1 MAGEAR
7 EKCAV
12 GGVLLADNEISDA
25 SAHLY
30 EVMFALQHRGDE
42 ASGMASKYPGEPLDF
57 HRDLGMVKDVYDS
70 DAMSRLGGTIAIGH
84 DKYTTSGRDDEQK
97 RQHLQP
103 VIDESLGMAIAH
115 NGNIPDT
122 TKLDNFLEKH
132 NLLYGHRNDSEKM
145 GYTVAQFMR
154 GGQDFPTAIESAYP
168 LFDGA
173 FSCVG
178 VHDDM
183 LVAFR
188 DSKGVRPLALGY
200 FDENRVVSSETCG
213 LDIINAKYDREVR
226 PGELVVVTSDGKVES
241 KQLAEGTNK
250 LDIFEYVYFAR
261 HDSKLYG
268 QSVNEVRRRFGQ
280 QLAVEHGALGDNGE
294 NTVVVPVPD
303 TSIPIAEGY
312 AHSLG
317 LNLTQAIVKNR
328 YIGRTFMQPTPDMR
342 QRQLR
347 RKHNI
352 ISEPLKQ
359 RDVILIDDSIVRLN
373 TIPNLVER
381 AFAIGAKSVSVL
393 IGSPPVRFPDYYGI
407 DTPNQSE
414 LAAANMT
421 VEKMRREMLGSQ
433 AGQECKYLGYLSLA
447 GMIEATGLPYD
458 MFNLSSFN
466 GEYPIDIGARK
477 KDIRPPVSM
486 EFAE

>member
-12 GGVLLADNEISDA
+12 GGVLFANDEINDA

-42 ASGMASKYPGEPLDF
+42 ASGMATMHPGQPLAH
-57 HRDLGMVKDVYDS
+57 HRDLGMVKDVYDE
-70 DAMSRLGGTIAIGH
+70 DAMRQLTGSIAVGH
-84 DKYTTSGRDDEQK
+84 GKYTTSGRNDEQK
-97 RQHLQP
+97 RRHVQP
-103 VIDESLGMAIAH
+103 VIDESLGMALSH

-122 TKLDNFLEKH
+122 TKLDNFLTKH
-132 NLLYGHRNDSEKM
+132 NLLYRHRNDSEKM
-145 GYTVAQFMR
+145 GHSVAQFMR

-178 VHDDM
+178 MHDDM

-188 DSKGVRPLALGY
+188 DPKGIRPLALGH
-200 FDENRVVSSETCG
+200 FDKNRVVSSETCG
-213 LDIINAKYDREVR
+213 LDILNAKYDREIK
-226 PGELVVVTSDGKVES
+226 PGELVIMTNDGKIES
-241 KQLAEGTNK
+241 RQLAEGTEK

-261 HDSKLYG
+261 HDSELYG

-280 QLAVEHGALGDNGE
+280 KLAEEHGALHEDTDNV
-294 NTVVVPVPD
+294 VVVPVPD
-303 TSIPIAEGY
+303 TSVPIAEGY
-312 AHSLG
+312 AESQG
-317 LNLTQAIVKNR
+317 LRLKQAIIKNR

-342 QRQLR
+342 ERQLR

-352 ISEPLKQ
+352 ISEPIKG

-373 TIPNLVER
+373 TIPNLVQR
-381 AFAIGAKSVSVL
+381 AYAIGAKSVSVL
-393 IGSPPVRFPDYYGI
+393 IGSPPVRFPDFYGI
-407 DTPNQSE
+407 DTPSQDE

-421 VEKMRREMLGSQ
+421 TEQMRNSMHGPTGER
-433 AGQECKYLGYLSLA
+433 CKYLGFQSIQ
-447 GMIEATGLPYD
+447 GMVEATGLPAE
-458 MFNLSSFN
+458 MFNLSCFN
-466 GEYPIDIGARK
+466 GEYPIDIGPRNKANIRK
-477 KDIRPPVSM
+477 PVSM
-486 EFAE
+486 EYAE